1 MPSPKPYL
9 LPLLLLGAI
18 QLWSACGEQPG
29 APHNAALGPALDA
42 YPEHPLLVGAAHA
55 ARLSDG
61 TSDLALADWFGP
73 DFVADSVV
81 FDPAMRGKAS
91 RKRLGLTP
99 SRELAAV
106 SNLTVYKAG
115 AAYDIPV
122 FRPST
127 QNIELTYRPPA
138 GQDPD
143 KVQIAA
149 GFNNWNPAAHF
160 MTRDG
165 GVWKTRL
172 PLKPGRYPYQ
182 LVVDGQWMLDP
193 ANPDSMDN
201 NIGGFNS
208 LLRVQRPDGLPFL
221 RPVRADDDGIHI
233 SVGLEGREAGS
244 GNADWDHAVWWNY
257 RLLGSEHVQRSAEG
271 LRILPPEQ
279 AGDADG
285 GVLTVIA
292 WTGEGRSNDLRIPLS
307 KGRPVIDVQT
317 GPAGAAAGSAS
328 GAYAAQ
334 TMYFALVDRFANG
347 EKGNDVPSDDPRI
360 LPPANFFGG
369 DLQGLRAH
377 LDYIQEMGCNTVWV
391 SPIARNPEG
400 AFQEYPEPR
409 RWFSGYHGY
418 WPVSYH
424 EVDPR
429 FGGDA
434 ALDALVEEAHARG
447 MRVLLDFVANHVHE
461 QHPMLA
467 LHPDWTTDLDLP
479 DGRRNLRLWDEQ
491 RLTTWFDD
499 FLPSLDLQN
508 PDVVQAVTD
517 SALFWIDRF
526 NLDGFRHD
534 ATKHIPLAFQHQL
547 TAKLKNRFPDRPLF
561 QIGETFGERE
571 LIASYLGP
579 GLLDAQFDFP
589 FYFGTRTV
597 LTAPDPDL
605 RGIAEEL
612 RASLD
617 AYGHHHTMGNITGN
631 HDMARFASLAGGGIA
646 SGEDPKE
653 AGWQRRVGLGDSAR
667 AIQRAEWLI
676 GLNAAIPGI
685 PIIYYGDEIAMAGG
699 GDPDSRRMMRFGT
712 TGPKTDSLRAR
723 AGRYMALRSTSPALV
738 FGSTEILSTSP
749 EHLLFCR
756 EWFGE
761 RIYVGLNTGAATKVT
776 GRNGNAQ
783 HLPEGLS
790 YFREQEAEAP

>member
-1 MPSPKPYL
+1 VGCTPST
-9 LPLLLLGAI
+9 G
-18 QLWSACGEQPG
+18 SD
-29 APHNAALGPALDA
+29 AAFGPALSD
-42 YPEHPLLVGAAHA
+42 YPETPLLEGAAHP
-55 ARLSDG
+55 ARLRVGS
-61 TSDLALADWFGP
+61 SDLSLADWFGP
-73 DFVADSVV
+73 DFEADSVR
-81 FDPAMRGKAS
+81 FDPRMRGTATRS
-91 RKRLGLTP
+91 RMGIIP
-99 SRELAAV
+99 SPDLPPV
-106 SNLTVYKAG
+106 SKVRVFKDG

-122 FRPST
+122 FRSVA
-127 QNIELTYRPPA
+127 QNIELQYRPPA
-138 GQDPD
+138 GENPQ

-165 GVWKTRL
+165 GIWKARL
-172 PLKPGRYPYQ
+172 PMKPGRYPYQ
-182 LVVDGQWMLDP
+182 LVVDGRWMLDP

-201 NIGGFNS
+201 NIGGYNS
-208 LLRVQRPDGLPFL
+208 VLRVERPTGLPFL
-221 RPVRADDDGIHI
+221 RPQRADAEGIHI
-233 SVGLEGREAGS
+233 GVGLEGRPSAALDE
-244 GNADWDHAVWWNY
+244 DWEHAVWWNY
-257 RLLGSEHVQRSAEG
+257 RLLGPEHVERTENG
-271 LRILPPEQ
+271 LRILPPAQSDTE
-279 AGDADG
+279 DG
-285 GVLTVIA
+285 GVLTVLA
-292 WTGEGRSNDLRIPLS
+292 WNGEGRSNDLRIPLRH
-307 KGRPVIDVQT
+307 GQPIREVPT
-317 GPAGAAAGSAS
+317 GPAAEGSGPYAG
-328 GAYAAQ
+328 Q

-347 EKGNDVPSDDPRI
+347 EEANDAPSTDPRI

-377 LDYIQEMGCNTVWV
+377 LDYIKEMGCNTLWV

-418 WPVSYH
+418 WPISYR

-429 FGGDA
+429 FGGDQ
-434 ALDALVEEAHARG
+434 ALEALIEEAHARG

-467 LHPDWTTDLDLP
+467 AHPDWTTELDLP

-508 PDVVQAVTD
+508 PAVVEAVTD

-547 TAKLKNRFPDRPLF
+547 TAKLKARFPERRLY
-561 QIGETFGERE
+561 QIGETFGERD

-589 FYFGTRTV
+589 FYFGTRSV
-597 LTAPDPDL
+597 LTSPEPNL
-605 RGIAEEL
+605 GRIAEEL
-612 RASLD
+612 RASLE
-617 AYGHHHTMGNITGN
+617 AYGHHHAMGNISGN

-646 SGEDPKE
+646 PGEDAKE

-667 AIQRAEWLI
+667 ALERTEWLI
-676 GLNAAIPGI
+676 GLNAAIPGV
-685 PIIYYGDEIAMAGG
+685 PVIYYGDEIGMAGG

-712 TGPKTDSLRAR
+712 IGPAQDSLRAR
-723 AGRYMALRSTSPALV
+723 AGRCMRMRSQSPALV
-738 FGSTEILSTSP
+738 YGSTEILTA
-749 EHLLFCR
+749 EKDHLLLCR
-756 EWFGE
+756 EWFDE
-761 RIYVGLNTGAATKVT
+761 RVYVGLNTGSSTKVT
-776 GRNGNAQ
+776 GYDGNAH
-783 HLPEGLS
+783 HLPHGLS
-790 YFREQEAEAP
+790 YIREQKP